1 MSEVTN
7 KYWKPQLY
15 AIQLILYCI
24 WIINIINDQCFID
37 LCFPIFFLSYHV
49 SYLISWCQLKY
60 YFVSLDFELHRRQ
73 NVIGI
78 NNNNWT
84 TCFVTGYRLMPLL
97 PSSSSLWLSYAP
109 LLCNRWLV
117 DVLMRALDHWS
128 AY

>member
-1 MSEVTN
+1 MSEITN
-7 KYWKPQLY
+7 KYLKPQLY
-15 AIQLILYCI
+15 AIQLILLHLNYKYNK
-24 WIINIINDQCFID
+24 WPMFYRFLFSQ
-37 LCFPIFFLSYHV
+37 FFLSYQV

-60 YFVSLDFELHRRQ
+60 YFVALDFALHRRQ

-84 TCFVTGYRLMPLL
+84 TCFVTGYRLMRLL

-109 LLCNRWLV
+109 LLCSRWLV
-117 DVLMRALDHWS
+117 DVLMRVLDHWS